1 MRVLLLTPGTGN
13 FHCGSCLHDEAL
25 VRGLRNLGHDAKIT
39 ALYLPLVL
47 DHKEG
52 VDGDDVH
59 MGGINLYLQ
68 AKAAVFRHMPGFVER
83 LLDKPGLLRKA
94 AGRADM
100 TSPVELGRMTEQMLL
115 GGHGKTRSEV
125 ARLIDYLKAT
135 ETPAVVLLNNALLL
149 GLAQPLREALGCR
162 VACTLQGEDTFIDGL
177 PEPWR
182 SRAWELL
189 RDLARQVDVF
199 LPVSRYHGE
208 LMAERMGLA
217 AENVRVVYNGIE
229 VNRYPKQNQP
239 PHPPVIGYL
248 ARLCENKGLGTLV
261 DAYIHMHR
269 QGIDHGAR
277 LCLVGSMTP
286 GDEAYVDQQRDK
298 LAEAG
303 LLDLLEVYPNV
314 SFADKLK
321 HLLGMSVLSVPAT
334 YGESFGLYVLEA
346 NAVGVPVVEPDHAG
360 LAEVIGLTGGGILC
374 RPDDHVSLAQAL
386 AALLGDD
393 DRRRALGE
401 SGRRAVL
408 ESFTAAHMSAG
419 VAAALESLCQAPTP

>member
-1 MRVLLLTPGTGN
+1 MKILLLTPGTGN

-25 VRGLRNLGHDAKIT
+25 VRGLRKLGHDARIT

-47 DHKEG
+47 DHKDG

-68 AKAAVFRHMPGFVER
+68 AKAPVFRHMPRVVER

-94 AGRADM
+94 ANRADM

-115 GGHGKTRSEV
+115 GGHGKTRNEV
-125 ARLIDYLKAT
+125 ARLIDFLKAT
-135 ETPAVVLLNNALLL
+135 EPPDVVLLNNALLL
-149 GLAQPLREALGCR
+149 GLAQPLREALGCS
-162 VACTLQGEDTFIDGL
+162 VACTLQGEDTFMDGL

-182 SRAWELL
+182 SRAWGLL
-189 RDLARQVDVF
+189 REQARQVDAF

-208 LMAERMGLA
+208 LMAERMALP
-217 AENVRVVYNGIE
+217 AEKVRVVYNGIE
-229 VNRYPKQNQP
+229 ADRYPKQDQAP
-239 PHPPVIGYL
+239 SPPVIGYL
-248 ARLCENKGLGTLV
+248 ARLCRTKGLGTLV
-261 DAYIHMHR
+261 DAYLHMHR

-286 GDEAYVDQQRDK
+286 GDEDYVDQQRDK

-303 LLDLLEVYPNV
+303 LLDLQGIYPNV
-314 SFADKLK
+314 SFDDKLK
-321 HLLGMSVLSVPAT
+321 HLRSMSVLSVPAT

-374 RPDDHVSLAQAL
+374 RPDDPVSLAQSL
-386 AALLGDD
+386 GELLGDEA
-393 DRRRALGE
+393 RRRSLGE
-401 SGRRAVL
+401 TGRQAVLDRFTADVMAKSVAAVL
-408 ESFTAAHMSAG
+408 EPI
-419 VAAALESLCQAPTP
+419 CQATSS